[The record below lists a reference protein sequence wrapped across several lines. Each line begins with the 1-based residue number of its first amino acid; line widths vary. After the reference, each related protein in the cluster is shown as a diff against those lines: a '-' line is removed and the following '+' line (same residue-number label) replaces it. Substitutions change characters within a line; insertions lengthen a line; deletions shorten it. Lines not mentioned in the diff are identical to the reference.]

1 MALANIIAWADLVAV
16 AVFAVSGALAAAGQR
31 LDILGFMLFGTL
43 TGVGGGTLRDLLLQ
57 AGPVFWIEQTRYLWV
72 CLLASVL
79 VWFVA
84 PLLASRA
91 RALVWADAAG
101 LALFCVIG
109 TERALV
115 AGAPAVVAVVMGVM
129 TVSFGSLIRDTLLN
143 RHPVMLEPEIYVSAA
158 AIGSLAYITLLEV
171 LGPGSALAPLI
182 AMGVAFAL
190 RAAGIMMDLRLTPYG
205 R

>member
-109 TERALV
+109 TERALA

-158 AIGSLAYITLLEV
+158 AIGSLAYITLLEL

>member
-79 VWFVA
+79 VWYVA

-109 TERALV
+109 TERALA

-158 AIGSLAYITLLEV
+158 AIGSLAYITLLEL

-182 AMGVAFAL
+182 AMGVAFGL

>member
-109 TERALV
+109 TERALA